1 MNEQTPEEI
10 EAERLR
16 LEQEAVKKARL
27 EKEAADKAAA
37 DKKAEKKAAKQAK
50 NAEPEPELD
59 AATRLRAFEDEHLG
73 PDAVRISGHVERGVG
88 SPYSRLNPARHRHYQ
103 ALEKAVA
110 SEQKLGAAHAALIQ
124 ADADHEAVMAE
135 LAAAESAPDDPAA

>member
-1 MNEQTPEEI
+1 MAKKKSDDSIDTADQPEEM
-10 EAERLR
+10 LG
-16 LEQEAVKKARL
+16 
-27 EKEAADKAAA
+27 AAHVD
-37 DKKAEKKAAKQAK
+37 
-50 NAEPEPELD
+50 EPAD

-88 SPYSRLNPARHRHYQ
+88 SPYSRLNPARHRHYE

-110 SEQKLGAAHAALIQ
+110 SEQKLAGAHAALIQ

-135 LAAAESAPDDPAA
+135 LAAAEGAPDDPAA

>member
-1 MNEQTPEEI
+1 MAEQTPEEI

-16 LEQEAVKKARL
+16 LEQEAAEKARL

-50 NAEPEPELD
+50 NAEQDLT
-59 AATRLRAFEDEHLG
+59 AAGRLRAFEDQHLG
-73 PDAVRISGHVERGVG
+73 DAVRISGHIERGIG
-88 SPYSRLNPARHRHYQ
+88 SQYSRLNPARHRHYE

-110 SEQKLGAAHAALIQ
+110 SEQKLAAAHAALIV